1 MPLAP
6 DVDLVAIAAATEQFT
21 GADLEGLCQEAAFA
35 ALRDDAQVAN
45 PIPPRPTPPHPAPPH
60 PAPPHPTPL
69 HPTPSHPKFCN
80 MLCCISYM
88 PVNSR
93 CASALC
99 TSSVS
104 GCDKFPVVH
113 PDGRAPRRLKHTI
126 SKPCWMHIP

>member
-45 PIPPRPTPPHPAPPH
+45 PIPPRPTPPHP
-60 PAPPHPTPL
+60 
-69 HPTPSHPKFCN
+69 TPSHPKFYN

>member
-35 ALRDDAQVAN
+35 ALRDDARVPHPA
-45 PIPPRPTPPHPAPPH
+45 PFRLTPPHP
-60 PAPPHPTPL
+60 
-69 HPTPSHPKFCN
+69 KFKN
-80 MLCCISYM
+80 MFYCISCM

-99 TSSVS
+99 TSAVG
-104 GCDKFPVVH
+104 GCDTFPVVH
-113 PDGRAPRRLKHTI
+113 PACRAPQRLKQTI
-126 SKPCWMHIP
+126 SKPCWMHTP